1 MILQVTFD
9 RTMLAAMRLS
19 QPTAAV
25 APFARLAAIG
35 LLLVAA
41 GCGNEPVA
49 PAGAGSEPA
58 PPPDEPH
65 GTELFGSALT
75 RDVSFVAFDDLIADP
90 DAFVGEVIQTSGVVR
105 ANCNKRGCWME
116 VRSPDDAASPGLT
129 VRFVDYSFFIPLDSR
144 GAQVKV
150 QGETSVQILDPDE
163 VADLISEGYD
173 SGVALPDGS
182 AKVLTFVAT
191 GVEMTGR

>member
-1 MILQVTFD
+1 
-9 RTMLAAMRLS
+9 MLAAMHLS
-19 QPTAAV
+19 PPRAAP

-41 GCGNEPVA
+41 GCGNEPIA
-49 PAGAGSEPA
+49 TPGTGGDPA
-58 PPPDEPH
+58 PPEKESH

-75 RDVSFVAFDDLIADP
+75 RDVELVDFDTLIADP
-90 DAFVGEVIQTSGVVR
+90 DAFVDETIQTSGVVR

-116 VRSPDDAASPGLT
+116 VRSPDDAGSPGLT

-144 GAQVKV
+144 GASVKV

-163 VADLISEGYD
+163 VADLVSEGYD

>member
-1 MILQVTFD
+1 
-9 RTMLAAMRLS
+9 MLAAMRLFP
-19 QPTAAV
+19 PTAAA

-35 LLLVAA
+35 LALAA
-41 GCGNEPVA
+41 AACGNEPVA
-49 PAGAGSEPA
+49 APGAAHEEATPGN
-58 PPPDEPH
+58 EPH

-75 RDVSFVAFDDLIADP
+75 RDVAFVAFDDLIADP
-90 DAFVGEVIQTSGVVR
+90 DAFAGETIQTAGVVR

-116 VRSPDDAASPGLT
+116 VRSPANAASPGLT

-144 GAQVKV
+144 GAEVKV
-150 QGETSVQILDPDE
+150 QGETSIQILDPDE
-163 VADLISEGYD
+163 VADLVSEGYD